1 MLIFIFTKIQTII
14 PLIRHIVQ
22 ITKFLLVIVWVLLN
36 SLCTLLSTIY
46 DRYKMLNGQIL
57 FLMEPLISLTTTTKT
72 NPKGWGKTTDYKISL
87 TMVTLG
93 KSVGLGKTKKRR
105 ATDFTP
111 WPLVDWF
118 YFLVTSGRLT
128 TQGVLTTILLEC
140 TELPWEDFL
149 QSPLIHSPP

>member
-1 MLIFIFTKIQTII
+1 
-14 PLIRHIVQ
+14 
-22 ITKFLLVIVWVLLN
+22 
-36 SLCTLLSTIY
+36 
-46 DRYKMLNGQIL
+46 MLNGQIL

-111 WPLVDWF
+111 
-118 YFLVTSGRLT
+118 
-128 TQGVLTTILLEC
+128 
-140 TELPWEDFL
+140 
-149 QSPLIHSPP
+149 